1 MNEEVLNAGACTARC
16 KVSTNSCM
24 CRMHV
29 WTLKASPWMD
39 QMHGM
44 IECMNGLSA
53 FMVAVS

>member
-16 KVSTNSCM
+16 NVSTNSCM

-53 FMVAVS
+53 CMVAVS